1 MGIKFVGDLSIADA
15 SVLADVSSDKR
26 VLEFGSGGSTHI
38 FAQTAQSVVSVET
51 EQVWIDRTQENI
63 QLLDDPALV
72 TFVSY
77 RLFNCRSTYDVIFVD
92 GVPDKRQ
99 RFAEDTWKFL
109 APGGVMM
116 FHDTRRFEYFR
127 EAAWIMQLHFAEVL
141 TVEVNK
147 DDSNLTLV
155 YKRDRPLQYENWNY
169 TEDKPLWAY
178 GKEPRPA
185 EHGLWEATQCE

>member
-15 SVLADVSSDKR
+15 SVLADVSSGKR

-51 EQVWIDRTQENI
+51 DPAWIDRTVSNLD
-63 QLLDDPALV
+63 LLGEHAPV
-72 TFVSY
+72 TFVPY
-77 RLFNCRSTYDVIFVD
+77 YLFNCRSGYDVIFVD

-109 APGGVMM
+109 SGDGVII

-127 EAAWIMQLHFAEVL
+127 EVAWLMQLWYSEIH

-147 DDSNLTLV
+147 NDSNLTLI
-155 YKRDRPLQYENWNY
+155 YKRTRPLHYENWNLV
-169 TEDKPLWAY
+169 ESKPLWAY
-178 GKEPRPA
+178 GKEPRPV
-185 EHGLWEATQCE
+185 EQGLWEATQ